1 MTKEEIIKIIII
13 GLIGAFSKSLFD
25 NLLGK
30 YIPDKKKL
38 NSYIIKFLLFSFR
51 YVLPT
56 YFLIISFFNSDPID
70 KYFVF
75 KISIFTTV
83 LFFNIIIDLLQKQ
96 RNHFDRVLT
105 IVERLSNDNEGLKD
119 ITSDHLKTTSK
130 LADNVRILAD
140 NLVDLKNNKP

>member
-38 NSYIIKFLLFSFR
+38 NSYIIKFFLFSFR

-56 YFLIISFFNSDPID
+56 YFLITSFLNNEAID
-70 KYFVF
+70 KFFVF
-75 KISIFTTV
+75 KISIYTTV
-83 LFFNIIIDLLQKQ
+83 LFFNVLIDLLQKQ
-96 RNHFDRVLT
+96 RDHFDRVLT
-105 IVERLSNDNEGLKD
+105 IVERLSKDNEGLKE
-119 ITSDHLKTTSK
+119 ITLSHIKTTSK
-130 LADNVRILAD
+130 LSDNVLDVIQKLAD
-140 NLVDLKNNKP
+140 RKNSKP